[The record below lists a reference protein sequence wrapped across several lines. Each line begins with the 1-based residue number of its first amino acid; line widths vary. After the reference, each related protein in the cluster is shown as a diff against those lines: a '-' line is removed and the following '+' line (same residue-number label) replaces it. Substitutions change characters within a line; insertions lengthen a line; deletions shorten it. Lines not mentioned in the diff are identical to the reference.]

1 MEEEVEEEEENEIN
15 KTERAEK
22 ENEGWCLKFSESA
35 AFKQFVFQRSHGL
48 LQITLTSNIR
58 DLIDVKSLPTTS

>member
-15 KTERAEK
+15 KTERAEE

-35 AFKQFVFQRSHGL
+35 AFKQILCF
-48 LQITLTSNIR
+48 
-58 DLIDVKSLPTTS
+58 SLAMDCCK